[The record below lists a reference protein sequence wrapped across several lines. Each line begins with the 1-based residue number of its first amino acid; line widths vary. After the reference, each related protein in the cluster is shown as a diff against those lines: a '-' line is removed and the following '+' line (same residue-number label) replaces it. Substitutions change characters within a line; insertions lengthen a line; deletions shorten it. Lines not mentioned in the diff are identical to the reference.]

1 MTLRL
6 HLVFRQTILLA
17 MVLALLLTDA
27 VPVALAQTASPTT
40 LEPAACPAPSKPL
53 ASGPVV
59 VQGWVIN
66 HRELVVDGTRTPAAL
81 QVNAVSSAGA
91 TVGATVAGNG
101 YFKLTLVPDVWNF
114 SLQLPV
120 DWDGIVPLAP
130 RGGLAVTGC
139 TPLAGQKSHYL
150 IVFKIRRLIDVT
162 AQKWEELAGGA
173 VQPGSGWQITFQPI
187 NDAFAVVQTRTTAAD
202 GTAVFTVTPGTW
214 LAYEW
219 HRSGWTPL
227 TPPQVTIQFDPYT
240 PSDAP
245 NLVVFKNRRRN
256 VK

>member
-17 MVLALLLTDA
+17 MVLALLLTAA
-27 VPVALAQTASPTT
+27 VPAALAQTASPTT
-40 LEPAACPAPSKPL
+40 LEPAACPAPSEPL

-66 HRELVVDGTRTPAAL
+66 HRELIVDGTRTASAL

-91 TVGATVAGNG
+91 TVSAPVASNG

-114 SLQLPV
+114 SLQLPA

-139 TPLAGQKSHYL
+139 TPLAGQKSPYL

-187 NDAFAVVQTRTTAAD
+187 NDPFAVVQTRTTAAD

-219 HRSGWTPL
+219 YRSGWTPL
-227 TPPQVTIQFDPYT
+227 TPPQVTIQFDPYA

-245 NLVVFKNRRRN
+245 NLIVFKNRRR
-256 VK
+256 

>member
-6 HLVFRQTILLA
+6 RIVRRQAILLA
-17 MVLALLLTDA
+17 IVLALVLTAA
-27 VPVALAQTASPTT
+27 VPTAMAQTASPPAT
-40 LEPAACPAPSKPL
+40 EPAACPAPIEPL
-53 ASGPVV
+53 AGGSVV
-59 VQGWVIN
+59 VQGWAIN
-66 HRELVVDGTRTPAAL
+66 HRELTVDGTRTSSPL
-81 QVNAVSSAGA
+81 QINAISSAGA
-91 TVGATVAGNG
+91 VVSAPVAANG

-114 SLQLPV
+114 SLQLPA

-139 TPLAGQKSHYL
+139 TPLAGQKSPYL
-150 IVFKIRRLIDVT
+150 IVFKICRLIDVT

-187 NDAFAVVQTRTTAAD
+187 NDPFAVVQTRTTTAD

-214 LAYEW
+214 LVYEW
-219 HRSGWTPL
+219 YRSGWIPL
-227 TPPQVTIQFDPYT
+227 TPPQVTLQFDPYA

-245 NLVVFKNRRRN
+245 NLVVFKNRRR
-256 VK
+256 